1 MDKYSK
7 ERLEEVTNEVVK
19 QGHLGELNKEKEVN
33 VQISVQKGR
42 KAPLPPNIMVMQKFA
57 YLSATQLKPA
67 STRVLM
73 LFFAMAGYENY
84 VGMDV
89 KTIQEELGIKSKMT
103 IVSALKELQENNIII
118 KIENV
123 TDRRRNDYFINPLS
137 AWKGNSNTRKKMH
150 RNLAIH
156 TNQLSLFPETE
167 NEISDDSQ
175 LDDEKITK
183 GNLPTSNWE
192 KKVEKH
198 FKKVG
203 NAKHKPMIK
212 TDISKGFTTNSDI
225 QSEGLKNAR
234 KKHS

>member
-1 MDKYSK
+1 MDKFSK
-7 ERLEEVTNEVVK
+7 DKLQVASEMIVK
-19 QGHLGELNKEKEVN
+19 DAHLGELNGEKDVLVQVN
-33 VQISVQKGR
+33 VQKGR

-103 IVSALKELQENNIII
+103 IVSALKELEENNIII

-203 NAKHKPMIK
+203 NAKHKPFFENDM
-212 TDISKGFTTNSDI
+212 SKENP
-225 QSEGLKNAR
+225 LNKL
-234 KKHS
+234 

>member
-1 MDKYSK
+1 MDKFSK

-73 LFFAMAGYENY
+73 LFFAMSGYENY

-89 KTIQEELGIKSKMT
+89 KTIQEELNIKSNKT
-103 IVSALKELQENNIII
+103 VVSALKELEDNNIIM

-137 AWKGNSNTRKKMH
+137 AWRGNSNTRKKMQK
-150 RNLAIH
+150 NLAMH
-156 TNQLSLFPETE
+156 TNQLSLFPDTE
-167 NEISDDSQ
+167 HEIFDDAQ
-175 LDDEKITK
+175 LDDKKFKK
-183 GNLPTSNWE
+183 GNLP
-192 KKVEKH
+192 
-198 FKKVG
+198 
-203 NAKHKPMIK
+203 
-212 TDISKGFTTNSDI
+212 SKNI
-225 QSEGLKNAR
+225 L
-234 KKHS
+234 